1 MAKRYS
7 RRARGEGAIIETAD
21 GRLRGKLLIPY
32 PDGRKVTRWVSGRT
46 KAEVSRKLAEL
57 KTEVAAGQL
66 DSTSTGDYLARW
78 AAAVAPSV
86 RPSTAREYARHVEQY
101 WTPAIGDVTLSALT
115 AAHVERVM
123 AGMTARGL
131 SSRTVRYARTTL
143 RRALGD
149 AIRDGML
156 ARNAAAL
163 SRPPRQERPELRP
176 LIRTEV
182 RALLEATAGDRFG
195 PLYALLVGS
204 GLRIGE
210 AVALGWS
217 DVDGRE
223 LTVRRSVHRA
233 EGNGY
238 VMGEP
243 KTRQSRR
250 TITLPGIAHQALA
263 TQRERQAAA
272 KVALRT
278 GEWQDT
284 RGLIFTDAVGRPVS
298 PLLVSADFREAADG
312 LGLPVRLHDLR
323 HTFATL
329 ALSAG
334 VPLKTVSSALG
345 HSSIAITADVYAHV
359 TPELRDEAAAALDR
373 AFGGEM

>member
-1 MAKRYS
+1 VAKRYS

-21 GRLRGKLLIPY
+21 GRLRGKLVIPY
-32 PDGRKVTRWVSGRT
+32 PDGRQVTRWVSGRSR
-46 KAEVSRKLAEL
+46 AEVSRKLE
-57 KTEVAAGQL
+57 AAKDDVKAGL
-66 DSTSTGDYLARW
+66 LATASTADYLAGW
-78 AAAVAPSV
+78 SAAVAPSV
-86 RPSTAREYARHVEQY
+86 RPSTSREYARHVRQY
-101 WTPAIGDVTLSALT
+101 WTPAIGDVPLSALT

-123 AGMTARGL
+123 AAMTARGL
-131 SSRTVRYARTTL
+131 SPRTVRYARTTL

-149 AIRDGML
+149 AIRDGL
-156 ARNAAAL
+156 LVRNAAAL

-176 LIRTEV
+176 LTRTEA
-182 RALLEATAGDRFG
+182 RTLLEATAEDRFG
-195 PLYALLVGS
+195 PLYALLVGT

-210 AVALGWS
+210 AVALSWT
-217 DVDGRE
+217 DVDDHE

-233 EGNGY
+233 EGKGY
-238 VMGEP
+238 IFGEP

-250 TITLPGIAHQALA
+250 TVTLPAIARRALE
-263 TQRERQAAA
+263 TQRTRQDAARA
-272 KVALRT
+272 ALRP

-284 RGLIFTDAVGRPVS
+284 RGLIFTDPIGRPLS
-298 PLLVSADFREAADG
+298 PLLVSADFREAADR

-329 ALSAG
+329 ALTAG

-373 AFGGEM
+373 AFGGES

>member
-1 MAKRYS
+1 VVKRYS

-21 GRLRGKLLIPY
+21 GRLRGKLQIPY
-32 PDGRKVTRWVSGRT
+32 PDGRQVTRWVSGRS

-66 DSTSTGDYLARW
+66 ATVSTGDYLARW
-78 AAAVAPSV
+78 SADVAPTV
-86 RPSTAREYARHVEQY
+86 RPSTAREYRRHVAQY
-101 WTPAIGDVTLSALT
+101 WTPAIGDVPLSALT
-115 AAHVERVM
+115 AAHVQRVM
-123 AGMTARGL
+123 FAMTARGL
-131 SSRTVRYARTTL
+131 SPRTVRYARTTL
-143 RRALGD
+143 RKALGD
-149 AIRDGML
+149 AIRDGTIV
-156 ARNAAAL
+156 RNAAAL

-176 LIRTEV
+176 LTRTEV
-182 RALLEATAGDRFG
+182 LALLAATAEDRFG
-195 PLYALLVGS
+195 PMYALLVGS

-210 AVALGWS
+210 AVALSWT

-238 VMGEP
+238 IIGEP

-250 TITLPGIAHQALA
+250 TITLPALARQALA
-263 TQRERQAAA
+263 TQRERQDGVKA
-272 KVALRT
+272 ALRP
-278 GEWQDT
+278 GDWQDT

-298 PLLVSADFREAADG
+298 PLLVSADFHKAADR

-359 TPELRDEAAAALDR
+359 TPELRDEAADAMDR
-373 AFGGEM
+373 VLS

>member
-1 MAKRYS
+1 MTKRYS

-21 GRLRGKLLIPY
+21 GRVRGKLTIPY
-32 PDGRKVTRWVSGRT
+32 PDGRQVTRWVSGRS
-46 KAEVSRKLAEL
+46 KAEVSRKLADL
-57 KTEVAAGQL
+57 KVEVASGQVAN
-66 DSTSTGDYLARW
+66 TSTGDYLTKW
-78 AAAVAPSV
+78 SAAVVPSV
-86 RPSTAREYARHVEQY
+86 RPSTAREYVRHVEQY
-101 WTPAIGDVTLSALT
+101 WIPAIGDVPLSALT

-123 AGMTARGL
+123 AALTARGL
-131 SSRTVRYARTTL
+131 SPRTVRYARTTL
-143 RRALGD
+143 RKALGD
-149 AIRDGML
+149 AIRDGL
-156 ARNAAAL
+156 LVRNAAAL

-176 LIRTEV
+176 LTRTETL
-182 RALLEATAGDRFG
+182 ALLEATAEDRFG
-195 PLYALLVGS
+195 PMYALLIGS

-210 AVALGWS
+210 AVALSWTDMGE
-217 DVDGRE
+217 RE

-238 VMGEP
+238 IIGEP

-250 TITLPGIAHQALA
+250 SITLPAIARQALDV
-263 TQRERQAAA
+263 QRERQDAA
-272 KVALRT
+272 KAALRPR
-278 GEWQDT
+278 EWQDT

-298 PLLVSADFREAADG
+298 PLLVSGDFREAADR

-373 AFGGEM
+373 ALGGAE